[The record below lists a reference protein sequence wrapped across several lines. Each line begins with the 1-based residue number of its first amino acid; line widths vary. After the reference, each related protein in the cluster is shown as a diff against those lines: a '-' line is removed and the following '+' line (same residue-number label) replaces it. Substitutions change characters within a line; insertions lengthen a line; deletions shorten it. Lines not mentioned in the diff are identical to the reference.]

1 MNANNTAKNSSVDAS
16 TDKLITAEVPDSTTT
31 VTEPALRD
39 LTKRDYISTYF
50 RSTFLLGSFNFERM
64 QAIGFAV
71 SMFPAIKRFYTA
83 KEDQAAAIKRHL
95 EFFNTQPWIASPIMG
110 VSSAME
116 RQRAAGEDI
125 DDATI
130 TNVKVGLMGPMAGV
144 GDPLFW
150 GTARPVLAALGA
162 SLALTG
168 NILGPL
174 IFFVGLNI
182 MRVATRWYG
191 FKMGYEKGV
200 EIISEVGGGTLK
212 KLTQMASIMGLFVMG
227 SLVSKWT
234 TINIPLEISSYTDQ
248 DGKEV
253 TQTVQDILDSLLPG
267 LVPLLLTFLCMWLL
281 RKKINA
287 IWIIFGMF
295 AIGILGYWGGVLAP

>member
-1 MNANNTAKNSSVDAS
+1 MTTQPIAQGSTAQNQNAQTHTQVPGL
-16 TDKLITAEVPDSTTT
+16 TQRDK
-31 VTEPALRD
+31 
-39 LTKRDYISTYF
+39 ISTYI

-71 SMFPAIKRFYTA
+71 SMIPAIKRFYTT
-83 KEDQAAAIKRHL
+83 KEDQAAALKRHL
-95 EFFNTQPWIASPIMG
+95 EFFNTQPWVASSIMG
-110 VSSAME
+110 VTAAME
-116 RQRAAGEDI
+116 QQKAAGEDI
-125 DDATI
+125 DDAAI

-174 IFFVGLNI
+174 LFFFGLTI
-182 MRVATRWYG
+182 LRAATRWYG
-191 FKMGYEKGV
+191 FNIGYSKGV
-200 EIISEVGGGTLK
+200 QIVSEVGGGTLK
-212 KLTQMASIMGLFVMG
+212 KLTQMAAIMGLFVMG

-234 TINIPLEISSYTDQ
+234 TINIPFVLSEYEAQ
-248 DGKEV
+248 DGTTV
-253 TQTVQDILDSLLPG
+253 VNTVQSILDSLLPG
-267 LVPLLLTFLCMWLL
+267 LVPLLMTFGCMWLL
-281 RKKINA
+281 KRKVNA

-295 AIGILGYWGGVLAP
+295 AIGIFGYWAGILAP

>member
-1 MNANNTAKNSSVDAS
+1 MT
-16 TDKLITAEVPDSTTT
+16 TPSTTSRQPQPQQPT
-31 VTEPALRD
+31 TTSSIPE
-39 LTKRDYISTYF
+39 LTTRDYIATYL

-71 SMFPAIKRFYTA
+71 SMVPAIKRFYSR
-83 KEDQAAAIKRHL
+83 KEDQAAAMRRHL
-95 EFFNTQPWIASPIMG
+95 EFFNTHPWIASPIVG
-110 VSSAME
+110 VTAAME
-116 RQRAAGEDI
+116 RQKAAGEDI
-125 DDATI
+125 DDAAI

-174 IFFVGLNI
+174 LFFFGLSA
-182 MRVATRWYG
+182 MRAATRWYG
-191 FKMGYEKGV
+191 FRVGYHKGV
-200 EIISEVGGGTLK
+200 KVISEVGGGTLQ

-234 TINIPLEISSYTDQ
+234 RINIPLQISSYTDHN
-248 DGKEV
+248 GKEV

-281 RKKINA
+281 RRKVNA